1 MSDNIQEKKFDE
13 VYCASCGKAIK
24 AQAELCPFCGVRQSA
39 GNVSEKSLGTCLM
52 LFIFLGWIAAHRF
65 YAGKV
70 GTAILYIITLNGI
83 GIWWLIDLILI
94 LSKNFKDNENK
105 LIKK

>member
-39 GNVSEKSLGTCLM
+39 GNVSEKSWGTCLM

>member
-24 AQAELCPFCGVRQSA
+24 VQAELCPFCGVWQSA
-39 GNVSEKSLGTCLM
+39 GNVSEKSWGTCLM

-105 LIKK
+105 LIKN

>member
-24 AQAELCPFCGVRQSA
+24 AQAELCPFCWVRQSA
-39 GNVSEKSLGTCLM
+39 GNVSEKSWGTCLM

-70 GTAILYIITLNGI
+70 VTAILYIMTLNGI

>member
-24 AQAELCPFCGVRQSA
+24 AQAELCPFCGVRQAA
-39 GNVSEKSLGTCLM
+39 GNVSEKSWGTLLM
-52 LFIFLGWIAAHRF
+52 LFIFLGWIGAHRF
-65 YAGKV
+65 YVGKV

-94 LSKNFKDNENK
+94 LSKNFKDSENK

>member
-1 MSDNIQEKKFDE
+1 
-13 VYCASCGKAIK
+13 
-24 AQAELCPFCGVRQSA
+24 
-39 GNVSEKSLGTCLM
+39 M

>member
-1 MSDNIQEKKFDE
+1 MSDSIQEKKFDE

-24 AQAELCPFCGVRQSA
+24 VQAELCPFCGVRQVA
-39 GNVSEKSLGTCLM
+39 GNVSEKSWGTCLM
-52 LFIFLGWIAAHRF
+52 LFIFLGWIASHRF

-94 LSKNFKDNENK
+94 LSKNFKDNQNK
-105 LIKK
+105 LIKN